1 MNEKGSQN
9 FIKLDRRI
17 LSHKVMKD
25 PLAFQLFV
33 YCILKAEYCQV
44 DDEGVDVPRGSFMTT
59 MKDIGADLK
68 CSYKSVRKRLDKL
81 SSGTSG
87 ADHGAD
93 LGADLLTKVR
103 VGNRLMVTVVHYD
116 KWQGILEDRG
126 RPEGRPKRVKSSS
139 LPLKKKKE
147 KKEVQEIKWDT
158 LD

>member
-17 LSHKVMKD
+17 LSHKIMKD

-44 DDEGVDVPRGSFMTT
+44 DDDGVDVPRGSFMTT

-68 CSYKSVRKRLDKL
+68 CSYKSVRKRLEKL
-81 SSGTSG
+81 SGGTTG

-93 LGADLLTKVR
+93 LGADLLTR
-103 VGNRLMVTVVHYD
+103 ERMGNRLMITVVHYD
-116 KWQGILEDRG
+116 KWQGILDDRG
-126 RPEGRPKRVKSSS
+126 RPGGRPKGGKSSF
-139 LPLKKKKE
+139 LPLNKKNK
-147 KKEVQEIKWDT
+147 KKEVQEPQWET
-158 LD
+158 